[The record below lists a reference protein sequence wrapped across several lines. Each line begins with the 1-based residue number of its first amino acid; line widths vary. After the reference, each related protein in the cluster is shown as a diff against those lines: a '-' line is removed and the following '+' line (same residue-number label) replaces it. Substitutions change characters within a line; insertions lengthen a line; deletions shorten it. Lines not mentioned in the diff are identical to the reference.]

1 MKIVV
6 APLASLRDFYTQLS
20 HFDPMLR
27 EELSK
32 DLDDSPI
39 PASASIAQNF
49 AEKLMLCPTAEAAT
63 TCVRQDVAGAV
74 SFVLAMQ
81 GLLQRI
87 EKRTFQ
93 LTIQSPEHQTPFY
106 VLASAVQ
113 EYLDSLQ
120 TLGAEGTDGPLLPS

>member
-1 MKIVV
+1 MKI
-6 APLASLRDFYTQLS
+6 AATPLASLRDFYTQLS

-27 EELSK
+27 QELSK
-32 DLDDSPI
+32 NLDDSPI
-39 PASASIAQNF
+39 PASANIALSF
-49 AEKLMLCPTAEAAT
+49 AEKLMLCPTAESAT

-93 LTIQSPEHQTPFY
+93 FANQSPKYQTPFY
-106 VLASAVQ
+106 LLASAIQ
-113 EYLDSLQ
+113 EHLDSFE
-120 TLGAEGTDGPLLPS
+120 TVRAEGTDGPPLTF

>member
-1 MKIVV
+1 MKI
-6 APLASLRDFYTQLS
+6 AATPLASLRDFYTQLS

-32 DLDDSPI
+32 NLDDSPI
-39 PASASIAQNF
+39 PASANIALSF

-63 TCVRQDVAGAV
+63 TCVQQDVAGAV

-87 EKRTFQ
+87 EKRRFQ
-93 LTIQSPEHQTPFY
+93 FATQSPKYQTPFY
-106 VLASAVQ
+106 LLASAVQ

-120 TLGAEGTDGPLLPS
+120 TLSAEGKGGPPLTS

>member
-1 MKIVV
+1 MKIAE

-32 DLDDSPI
+32 NLDDSPI
-39 PASASIAQNF
+39 TASANIALCF

-93 LTIQSPEHQTPFY
+93 LATQSPKHQTPFY
-106 VLASAVQ
+106 LLASAVQ
-113 EYLDSLQ
+113 EYLDCLQ
-120 TLGAEGTDGPLLPS
+120 ARRDEGTAGSFFPF

>member
-6 APLASLRDFYTQLS
+6 APLASLRDFYSQLS

-63 TCVRQDVAGAV
+63 TCVRQDVAGARR
-74 SFVLAMQ
+74 FVFGNY
-81 GLLQRI
+81 GLLPKMVERNI
-87 EKRTFQ
+87 Y
-93 LTIQSPEHQTPFY
+93 IADPFP
-106 VLASAVQ
+106 VA
-113 EYLDSLQ
+113 
-120 TLGAEGTDGPLLPS
+120 